1 MAVIAGE
8 RKAIPSANPTRS
20 PTVTVGPQNVGLPG
34 YRPGDPGV
42 GYGPTTGW
50 VPPPAAP
57 APAAPAPPPPPP
69 PPPPPDYWAL
79 AETDPRYI
87 QGKGLLDRRNQM
99 DTTSLNNAWAQQ
111 GQSSQDSFNAHGGL
125 FSGAA
130 INAQRGINQQHT
142 DAAARQQL
150 GYDQN
155 LHDLRWQTF
164 NSLINQIAN
173 PSGQVQ

>member
-8 RKAIPSANPTRS
+8 RKAIPSANPARP

-42 GYGPTTGW
+42 GYGASTGY
-50 VPPPAAP
+50 VPPPAAPAAAP

-69 PPPPPDYWAL
+69 DYWAL
-79 AETDPRYI
+79 AEVDPRYI

-99 DTTSLNNAWAQQ
+99 DTQSLNDAFAQQ
-111 GQSSQDSFNAHGGL
+111 GQSSQDAFNAHGAL

-130 INAQRGINQQHT
+130 INAQRNIAQQKA
-142 DAAARQQL
+142 DAASRQAL

-155 LHDLRWQTF
+155 LHDLRWNTF